1 MSIISKTAAAAAVLL
16 LFCMHSSALLP
27 SLKRWSAV
35 QHGARR
41 PHSHTALPA
50 GAVDEWVLRNG
61 GIIGGIKTEIM
72 TGSLAPASE
81 REVLASRTIRQGEVV
96 LAIPRQCILTKA
108 KAELTPLGQALLGR
122 GETLSND
129 GAYLTLLLCEELV
142 KGRRNEPSDIDQYV
156 IRNLPTRPEFD
167 HLPLFWSEEELGELR
182 GSTVLAFLDIRK
194 QSIDADYAL
203 LCDCSA
209 AFKSSIS
216 EEDFWWL

>member
-1 MSIISKTAAAAAVLL
+1 MYTVAKAAAAAAVLL
-16 LFCMHSSALLP
+16 LFCIHSSALLP
-27 SLKRWSAV
+27 SLTWSAV
-35 QHGARR
+35 RHGVSR
-41 PHSHTALPA
+41 PRSHTALPA

-72 TGSLAPASE
+72 TASE
-81 REVLASRTIRQGEVV
+81 REVLASRTIRKGEVV

-129 GAYLTLLLCEELV
+129 GSYLTLLLCEELV
-142 KGRRNEPSDIDQYV
+142 KGRRNEPSDIHQYI
-156 IRNLPTRPEFD
+156 IRNLPTRSEFD

-194 QSIDADYAL
+194 LSIEADYAL
-203 LCDCSA
+203 LCECSA
-209 AFKSSIS
+209 GFKSSIS